1 MEYEC
6 LQDVL
11 DEIYYGESNALDWY
25 EPPIIQ
31 ALKDYGTKDELM
43 AQLAYYFKIW
53 DEGERGVAWQ
63 DLEGEFKH
71 FERASWCFY
80 YIFQALPLFKDPSI
94 IPELMQYFPPEGPDQ
109 WPWTMEDMWTEV
121 MLSVVK
127 DYADFGLSY
136 IPWAMKSFK
145 NLRKGAEW
153 VAKELIFSMIFH
165 TFRKITPDTFPNL
178 EVVDALPL
186 GDYGM
191 LKTILDSEIHDAQK
205 FFDDCQKK
213 LLELNL
219 SDRALKNARDDLE
232 SAKET
237 LYCTEYVLGQLLAL
251 PENVVPLHVLD

>member
-43 AQLAYYFKIW
+43 KQLAYYFKIW

-63 DLEGEFKH
+63 DLEGDFKH

-109 WPWTMEDMWTEV
+109 WPWTMEDMWTEI
-121 MLSVVK
+121 MLQNI
-127 DYADFGLSY
+127 ASY
-136 IPWAMKSFK
+136 HYYGKPYIAWLMRSFK
-145 NLRKGAEW
+145 YLQKGAEW
-153 VAKELIFSMIFH
+153 VVEDLMFSMIF
-165 TFRKITPDTFPNL
+165 DTFERIRPDIFPDFP
-178 EVVDALPL
+178 VIDALPL
-186 GDYGM
+186 ADRSM
-191 LKTILDSEIHDAQK
+191 LKKILEQDVIEWRETVEQTRITLHKEDSSE
-205 FFDDCQKK
+205 KK
-213 LLELNL
+213 ELLEEKLFRHQGGL
-219 SDRALKNARDDLE
+219 AR
-232 SAKET
+232 
-237 LYCTEYVLGQLLAL
+237 TEYVLGQLLAL
-251 PENVVPLHVLD
+251 PENVVLLHAAD